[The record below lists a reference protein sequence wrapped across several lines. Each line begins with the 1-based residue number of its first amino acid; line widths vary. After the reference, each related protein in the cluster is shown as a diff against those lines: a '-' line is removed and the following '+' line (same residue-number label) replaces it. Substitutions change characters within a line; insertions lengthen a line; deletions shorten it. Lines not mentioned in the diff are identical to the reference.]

1 MENEA
6 WLCVA
11 AASPR
16 AAERGDGVLSGV
28 WREEE
33 KCGGIN
39 ATAFLSATDSTKQ
52 TGRFTNLGVGSGGG
66 EIKGQGVWL
75 SRG

>member
-39 ATAFLSATDSTKQ
+39 ATAFPGHGLHKASGQIYKPRRGER
-52 TGRFTNLGVGSGGG
+52 GRGD
-66 EIKGQGVWL
+66 
-75 SRG
+75 

>member
-39 ATAFLSATDSTKQ
+39 ATAFLSATDFAKQ
-52 TGRFTNLGVGSGGG
+52 TADLQTSAWGAGAGR
-66 EIKGQGVWL
+66 
-75 SRG
+75 